1 MKAKD
6 ATLNYIQ
13 NLYDNFAKEQI
24 EEISNTMIN
33 SQTIFFS
40 NNNNFN
46 LGESIKS
53 KNDWILMTK
62 NEVNEKMFEDFQ
74 KYAFNIIWKE
84 MEKSIKEIFIKV
96 IKEKVLSFLEGEN
109 CKKLLDECSQCKVN
123 LLLNKLNSLIKEI
136 HQKEED
142 SESEI
147 PEIINDN

>member
-1 MKAKD
+1 MNARN
-6 ATLNYIQ
+6 ATLNYIK
-13 NLYDNFAKEQI
+13 NVYDNFANEQI
-24 EEISNTMIN
+24 EEISNKMLN

-84 MEKSIKEIFIKV
+84 MEKSIKDIFSKV
-96 IKEKVLSFLEGEN
+96 IKEKILLYLEGDKCKELFDEYSN
-109 CKKLLDECSQCKVN
+109 CKIN
-123 LLLNKLNSLIKEI
+123 MLLNKFNSLIQEI

-142 SESEI
+142 SDLEI
-147 PEIINDN
+147 PEIVNDE